1 MRPKPELYRSEYG
14 TWFKDPL
21 VVAAYPSRP
30 SYAEA
35 AIQFLSQLACD
46 EPRRVLDVGCGTG
59 DVARRLAPLVDA
71 VDAVDQS
78 EGMLS
83 AGKSAPGGDA
93 ANLRWILSRVEDA
106 SLDPPYALITAGES
120 LHWLDWDI
128 VMPRFAEVLTPRGV
142 LALVG
147 RSFEGPPAL
156 RERMLPIL
164 QRHSVTVW
172 QKYVDL
178 IEELTTR
185 GLFQKLGDQD
195 CGTEPWRPTI
205 EQYLDCRHSQRSFSR
220 THMGPVA
227 AAAFDNDI
235 RALLEDLC
243 QRGTIDCEDG
253 RLQLNATS
261 RVIWGRPLGQTSAD
275 PR

>member
-1 MRPKPELYRSEYG
+1 MQPKPELYRSEYG
-14 TWFKDPL
+14 AWFKDPL

-35 AIQFLSQLACD
+35 AIQFVAQLACD

-59 DVARRLAPLVDA
+59 DVARRLAPLVDG
-71 VDAVDQS
+71 VDAVDHS
-78 EGMLS
+78 EAMLS
-83 AGKSAPGGDA
+83 AGKAAPGGDA

-128 VMPRFAEVLTPRGV
+128 VMPRFAAMLTPCGV
-142 LALVG
+142 LALVS
-147 RSFEGPPAL
+147 RSWEGPPAL
-156 RERMLPIL
+156 RERMFL
-164 QRHSVTVW
+164 QRHALTVW
-172 QKYVDL
+172 QNVNL

-185 GLFQKLGDQD
+185 GLFQKLGEED
-195 CGTEPWRPTI
+195 CGTEPWQPTI

-227 AAAFDNDI
+227 AAAFDSDI

-243 QRGTIDCEDG
+243 QRGTIGCEDG
-253 RLQLNATS
+253 RLQLSATS
-261 RVIWGRPLGQTSAD
+261 SVTWGRPPG
-275 PR
+275 